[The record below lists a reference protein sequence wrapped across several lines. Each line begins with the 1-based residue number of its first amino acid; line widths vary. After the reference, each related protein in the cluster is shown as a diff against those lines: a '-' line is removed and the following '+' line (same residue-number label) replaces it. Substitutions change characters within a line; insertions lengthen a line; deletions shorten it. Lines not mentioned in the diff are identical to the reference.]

1 MWKGQ
6 LVSMPDKKQEK
17 KRRRRN
23 TKNSES
29 ATKETKETKGQ
40 KSSAKKM
47 ASSSGINSGSGV
59 GAMNSGGNTL
69 PSNFPVSSLLNIPY
83 PLPRFP
89 EYSNVSPISSTY
101 SSSSVPQ
108 VTSINSQ
115 PQPQPQPQ
123 PPQND
128 FSLQLSSQ
136 LNFIMS
142 KVSKLDGIEA
152 QQSTILTRLNSIEAA
167 VSENKRMIEST
178 NSKMVEI
185 EKSQTFLSDRYDK
198 LSKSLDV
205 NNTDIS
211 KVQNEV
217 KSLTQKNIELK
228 KANQL
233 LSDDVTDLKCRSM
246 RDNLVI
252 VGIPEV
258 ARSISGF
265 MGAVGGA
272 DQREHMDTAQV
283 NGHNEQASQPRSY
296 AQVASGED
304 CNAKV
309 WEFCETVLK
318 ISNARER
325 VHIDR
330 AHRSGPYKP
339 DKPRVL
345 IVKFKDTDS
354 KMLVKNAARQIDLKQ
369 TPFGVFDQY
378 PPEVQE
384 KRKGLI
390 PIMLKARDE
399 HKKAVLVRDKLYIN
413 NKLYDP
419 SAE

>member
-1 MWKGQ
+1 M
-6 LVSMPDKKQEK
+6 SDKKQEK

-23 TKNSES
+23 TKNSE
-29 ATKETKETKGQ
+29 ATTKETKETKEQ
-40 KSSAKKM
+40 KKEHKSSAKKM
-47 ASSSGINSGSGV
+47 ASSNGNNSGSGV
-59 GAMNSGGNTL
+59 GAVNSGGNTL

-83 PLPRFP
+83 PFPRFP
-89 EYSNVSPISSTY
+89 EYSNVSPIPSTY

-115 PQPQPQPQ
+115 PQPQPQPH
-123 PPQND
+123 QND

-142 KVSKLDGIEA
+142 KVSKLDSIEA

-167 VSENKRMIEST
+167 VSESKRMIEAT

-185 EKSQTFLSDRYDK
+185 EKSQNFISDRYDK
-198 LSKSLDV
+198 LSKSMDV
-205 NNTDIS
+205 NNTDVS
-211 KVQNEV
+211 KVQAEV
-217 KSLTQKNIELK
+217 KNLTLKNIELK

-258 ARSISGF
+258 SRSILGL

-272 DQREHMDTAQV
+272 DQREHMDTSQV
-283 NGHNEQASQPRSY
+283 NGSNGSNEQASQPKSY
-296 AQVASGED
+296 AQAASGED

-330 AHRSGPYKP
+330 AHRSGAYKP
-339 DKPRVL
+339 DKPRVM

-354 KMLVKNAARQIDLKQ
+354 KMLVKNAARQTDLKQ

-419 SAE
+419 RVE